1 MPALFER
8 LKPLLLDCPGVARF
22 MVGYSGGVDSH
33 VLLQLLATHRQWLGN
48 RAIEAVYVDHGL
60 QPEAAAWGRHCE
72 AVCRALEVPF
82 RVVSVAVEAVAGE
95 SREAAARSARY
106 AALGALLENRDAL
119 LTGHHR
125 DDQAETLLLQLL
137 RGGGPRGLAAMP
149 SRTRLGRGL
158 LMRPLLDLERT
169 EILRYASGEGL
180 VWIED
185 RSNADCRF
193 DRNYLRHEILPR
205 LKQRWPGVTRTLA
218 RSARWCG
225 EAAALAEV
233 QGDSDLGAVRGC
245 HPGSIDLTA
254 LEALD
259 PRRRRNV
266 VRRWL
271 HHLGLPAPSAAQLRR
286 VLEDAVGASRDRQP
300 CVDWPGAQ
308 VRRYRDQLFA
318 MAPLVPHDA
327 GRVWSVRFG
336 VALGIPGVGR
346 LAWRP
351 TQGQGVRRQALAEAP
366 VTVRFRRGGE
376 RFHPAGRSH
385 GQVLKKLLQQAAVP
399 PWERDRVPLI
409 FIGDRLAM
417 VPGLGVAREFQARE
431 AEEGVVFEWQKT
443 SLSGTL

>member
-1 MPALFER
+1 
-8 LKPLLLDCPGVARF
+8 
-22 MVGYSGGVDSH
+22 VDSH
-33 VLLQLLATHRQWLGN
+33 VLLQLLATHRQWLGS

-60 QPEAAAWGRHCE
+60 QPEAAAWGWHCE

-82 RVVSVAVEAVAGE
+82 RVIPVAVEAVAGE

-106 AALGALLENRDAL
+106 AALGALLEDGDAL

-137 RGGGPRGLAAMP
+137 RGGGPRGLAAMSP
-149 SRTRLGRGL
+149 RARLGRGL
-158 LMRPLLDLERT
+158 LLRPLLDLERT
-169 EILRYASGEGL
+169 EILSYARGEGL

-205 LKQRWPGVTRTLA
+205 LRQRWPGVTRTLA

-233 QGDSDLGAVRGC
+233 QGDSDLEAARGS

-254 LEALD
+254 LEALE

-266 VRRWL
+266 VRRWI
-271 HHLGLPAPSAAQLRR
+271 HHLGLPAPSAAQLRG
-286 VLEDAVGASRDRQP
+286 VLEDAVGAARDRQP
-300 CVDWPGAQ
+300 CVGWPGAQ
-308 VRRYRDQLFA
+308 VRRYRGELFA

-327 GRVWSVRFG
+327 GRVSPLGFG
-336 VALGIPGVGR
+336 VDLAIPGMGR
-346 LAWRP
+346 LVWRS
-351 TQGQGVRRQALAEAP
+351 TQGRGVRLQALAEAP
-366 VTVRFRRGGE
+366 VTVRFRQGGE

-385 GQVLKKLLQQAAVP
+385 SQVLKKLLQQAAIP
-399 PWERDRVPLI
+399 PWERDRVPLV
-409 FIGDRLAM
+409 FIGERLAV
-417 VPGLGVAREFQARE
+417 VPGLGVAREFNALGAQ
-431 AEEGVVFEWQKT
+431 EGVVFEWQKT